1 MSQVWSDRAQL
12 YRDSEAHREGEDLD
26 LIVEWAAGA
35 AGRRAVDVATGGGHV
50 ARRLREAGFETVSVD
65 PAVGMEPDEVAR
77 AEELPFADGEFDVAA
92 CRVAAH
98 HFEDVERA
106 VGELARVS
114 RELVLVADNLYLG
127 ERVEEAERLRDPT
140 HVRCY
145 SADEWRGFFA
155 AAGLVVED
163 VRVFEKRIEI
173 EGWLERAGT
182 SGDAAERVRSLLVE
196 RIEDG
201 RVVLSRVVIK
211 GRKA

>member
-1 MSQVWSDRAQL
+1 M
-12 YRDSEAHREGEDLD
+12 
-26 LIVEWAAGA
+26 
-35 AGRRAVDVATGGGHV
+35 

-145 SADEWRGFFA
+145 SADEWRGLFA

-173 EGWLERAGT
+173 EGWLERASS